1 MAPILQ
7 QYYEDMFSM
16 MALSGWKSLL
26 EDFETLKKQ
35 VDNVSTIKDAQQLAF
50 RQGQLD
56 IIELILKRKEMC
68 EQVYEELQN
77 ETNV

>member
-1 MAPILQ
+1 
-7 QYYEDMFSM
+7 MFSM
-16 MALSGWKSLL
+16 MALPGWKSLL

-56 IIELILKRKEMC
+56 IIELVLKRKEMC

>member
-7 QYYEDMFSM
+7 QYYEEMFSM
-16 MALSGWKSLL
+16 MALPGWKSLL

-35 VDNVSTIKDAQQLAF
+35 VDNVFTIKDAQQLAF

-56 IIELILKRKEMC
+56 IIELVLKRKEMC

>member
-7 QYYEDMFSM
+7 QYYEDMFAM
-16 MALSGWKSLL
+16 MALPGWKSLL
-26 EDFETLKKQ
+26 EDIETLKKQ
-35 VDNVSTIKDAQQLAF
+35 LDNVSTIKDAHNLSF

-68 EQVYEELQN
+68 EQVYEELQI

>member
-77 ETNV
+77 ETNI